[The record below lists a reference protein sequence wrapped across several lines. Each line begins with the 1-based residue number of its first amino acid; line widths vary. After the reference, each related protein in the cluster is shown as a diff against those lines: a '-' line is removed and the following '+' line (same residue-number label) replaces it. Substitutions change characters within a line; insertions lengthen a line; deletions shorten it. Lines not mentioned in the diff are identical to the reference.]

1 MSHIRVSALRDFQ
14 EDLRWPLLADEF
26 FTDLGVIDWR
36 SAELETEVA
45 RHLTVVTEKNSKCGA
60 GVIVMP
66 LRATDDL
73 PDASAAHPLFC
84 LVTFLVLEVP
94 EINRGDSGTKKSAL
108 EIAERIRQVM
118 KHRILGGFATPLAP
132 DDPTIEAVE
141 DPIAPVALEVRF
153 RSRVGVD
160 QAMYK
165 VANPVF
171 DYDTVTGI
179 LTITCDTPD
188 ATIYYTLDGSY
199 PYTSAANPNAS
210 AVAYSAPIQMEG
222 EWFIRAAGF
231 AGGYLPGNVNALRS
245 TDISSQMGDGASIG
259 GLN

>member
-1 MSHIRVSALRDFQ
+1 MGLIRVSALRDFQ

-26 FTDLGVIDWR
+26 FSNLGVIDWR
-36 SAELETEVA
+36 AAELETEVV
-45 RHLTVVTEKNSKCGA
+45 RLLTTVSEKNSKCGA

-66 LRATDDL
+66 LKATDDL

-84 LVTFLVLEVP
+84 VVTFLVLEVP
-94 EINRGDSGTKKSAL
+94 AINRGDSGTKKSAL

-132 DDPTIEAVE
+132 ADPTIEVVE
-141 DPIAPVALEVRF
+141 DPIAPIALEVRF
-153 RSRVGVD
+153 HARVGVD

-171 DYDTVTGI
+171 DYNSVTGI
-179 LTITCDTPD
+179 LTISCETPD
-188 ATIYYTLDGSY
+188 RALYYTLDGSY
-199 PYTSAANPNAS
+199 PYTSALDPNPG
-210 AVAYSAPIQMEG
+210 AVLYTGPIQMEG

-231 AGGYLPGNVNALRS
+231 AAGYLPGNVNALRS
-245 TDISSQMGDGASIG
+245 TDISDMSGEGGSIG

>member
-1 MSHIRVSALRDFQ
+1 MSLIRASALRDFQ
-14 EDLRWPLLADEF
+14 EDLRWPLLDDEF

-36 SAELETEVA
+36 MAELETEVA
-45 RHLTVVTEKNSKCGA
+45 RLLTVVTEKNSKCGA

-66 LRATDDL
+66 LKATDDL
-73 PDASAAHPLFC
+73 PDASAAHPLLC
-84 LVTFLVLEVP
+84 TITFLVLEVP

-132 DDPTIEAVE
+132 ADPIIEAVE

-153 RSRVGVD
+153 LSRVGVD

-179 LTITCDTPD
+179 LTITCGTPD
-188 ATIYYTLDGSY
+188 PSIYYTLDGSF
-199 PYTSAANPNAS
+199 PSPLNSSALLYTVP
-210 AVAYSAPIQMEG
+210 VQMEG
-222 EWFIRAAGF
+222 EWFIRVAAR
-231 AGGYLPGNVNALRS
+231 AGGYLASNVNALRS
-245 TDISSQMGDGASIG
+245 TDISSEMGDGASIG